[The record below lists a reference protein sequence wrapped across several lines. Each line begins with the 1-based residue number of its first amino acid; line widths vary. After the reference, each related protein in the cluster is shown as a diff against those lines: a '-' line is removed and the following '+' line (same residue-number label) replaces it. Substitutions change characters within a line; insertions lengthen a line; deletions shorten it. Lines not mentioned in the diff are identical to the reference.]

1 MIKPFEKLFGKRGSY
16 LAAFLLAVLALV
28 GVFLARVD
36 RPVPEGKTADEVKA
50 GQQASASQSQF
61 PWHLATG
68 QEQGGRRGELAAHE
82 EKKDLKQSLA
92 SMLSPLENPRLPVDK
107 MVAQYLGKHKRSLED
122 QMEIISALSFCAN
135 RRGLGNVIAQS
146 RSAGLAEEVRELS
159 VSYDA
164 YVEYCKNLGDGYYSL
179 RKDILGSLAASGD
192 LEAKKLYFE
201 VGPMGRWLGDEEYLP
216 LTKEQINEWS
226 ALAVSYLQQ
235 SAQAGDRGAYKT
247 LASIY
252 KVDSEDRII
261 GGYSDK
267 MTSYAYDYVWAA
279 SVIADPDVPE
289 TTKRS
294 VTAYI
299 RKIESGLS
307 STEKDEGRAKALA
320 IHSKVKN

>member
-1 MIKPFEKLFGKRGSY
+1 
-16 LAAFLLAVLALV
+16 
-28 GVFLARVD
+28 
-36 RPVPEGKTADEVKA
+36 
-50 GQQASASQSQF
+50 
-61 PWHLATG
+61 
-68 QEQGGRRGELAAHE
+68 
-82 EKKDLKQSLA
+82 
-92 SMLSPLENPRLPVDK
+92 
-107 MVAQYLGKHKRSLED
+107 
-122 QMEIISALSFCAN
+122 
-135 RRGLGNVIAQS
+135 
-146 RSAGLAEEVRELS
+146 
-159 VSYDA
+159 
-164 YVEYCKNLGDGYYSL
+164 
-179 RKDILGSLAASGD
+179 
-192 LEAKKLYFE
+192 
-201 VGPMGRWLGDEEYLP
+201 MGRWPGDEEYLP
-216 LTKEQINEWS
+216 LTKDQINEWS

-279 SVIADPDVPE
+279 SVVADPDVPE